1 MTHSASVVGA
11 RRRARLALLG
21 LSTIL
26 ASGLA
31 APAFG
36 QTAPVR
42 QSVDGNGVDLFL
54 GTFNTD
60 ATGISMGN
68 SSAGISYNWFWRGGG
83 WNDTAMGYLTKSG
96 TVVTVSF
103 GSKVDRFNLSG
114 SVYIPTEGNGA
125 ALSFDS
131 ATHVYT
137 YTASDG
143 TVARFTKLPGQFSYA
158 NSEAALTSIQSP
170 YGEKLNYTYESAV
183 YCTKTKT
190 TDPSICVSEAT
201 AYRLSAISNSYGH
214 IVQLTY
220 AAEDLE
226 YDLPGNSSLWFG
238 RTGGRLVN
246 AAAVGPT
253 PTLTFT
259 FAAVGGYSYGTS
271 TDALGR
277 VTVYRTNG
285 PQMLGIT
292 RPGSAS
298 EDVTFT
304 YNAGR
309 VASITTADGTT
320 TYSSSDAGNVRT
332 VTVTDPLSHAT
343 TYTFDI
349 ALQRMTGKT
358 DALSHTTSWQYDS
371 SGRITRVTQP
381 EGNYLQLTYDAR
393 GNVTEKRM
401 VAKSGSGVADIVT
414 SASYPATCVDVTCNE
429 PTTTTDER
437 GNVTDYTYDT
447 THGGVLTVT
456 APAPTTGATRPQT
469 RYTYTSL
476 QAYFNKGSGIVA
488 SGEPV
493 YRLTSVSQ
501 CQTGA
506 TCTGTADEVK
516 TIIDYGPQVAGPG
529 NNLLPVSV
537 TTKAGDSSLSATTTT
552 GYDNV
557 GNAIT
562 VDGPLSGTVDTTRY
576 RFDAA
581 RQLVGVTSPDP
592 DGAGARK
599 PRAVRNTYDDKGRV
613 TLVETGT
620 VTDQSDTAWAAF
632 TPAQAVATSYDGLDR
647 KLTVTVKSGST
658 SYSLTQYSYDAAGR
672 LDCSAA
678 RMNSATWNSL
688 PASACTLGT
697 TGAAGPDR
705 ITKTTYDVADHVTKV
720 TSAFGVTDTQSD
732 DVSTT
737 YSSNGRVAS
746 VTDAEGNKTT
756 YEYDGVDRLVKTRYP
771 VATKGSDT
779 SSTTDYE
786 QLTYDAAGNITTRRL
801 RDGTSIGYG
810 NDNLNRVTSKDLPGT
825 EPDVTYS
832 YDLLGR
838 TIGASQTGNT
848 LFFSYDALG
857 RNTSQGGP
865 LGTVS
870 YQYDTAGRRTRMTW
884 PDAFYVTYD
893 YQVTGEMVA
902 IRENGAASGV
912 GVLAIFTYDD
922 LGRRTTLTR
931 GNGTVTSYGFDNVS
945 RLSSLTQDLSGTSN
959 DLTLGFN
966 YNPASQIMSNTRSND
981 LYAWDGHY
989 NVSRGYTSNGLNQI
1003 TAAGSTSFT
1012 FDGRGNLTQ
1021 SGSTTYGYSSENLLT
1036 SGPSVT
1042 LGYDPAMRLYNVT
1055 TLTTSKF
1062 QYDGTHRIA
1071 EYDGSGM
1078 LTNRYV
1084 LGPGADEP
1092 LVWYQGTGTAMRRWL
1107 HADERSSII
1116 ATSDA
1121 TGASTTTNKYDE
1133 FGLPSGPLSG
1143 KFSYTGQVW
1152 LPELGMYYFK
1162 ARLYSP
1168 TLGRFM
1174 QTDPIGYSDGLNSYA
1189 YVGADPINATDPSG
1203 MFGLFGGCPAGSSCT
1218 STNPAASNA
1227 ADGYRNAKLESA
1239 IQGALPGIS
1248 KLGVNQII
1256 SCINSPSAACMSA
1269 PIAGWDGGYG
1279 GTKDRLT
1286 YSEIATLVKGNNKS
1300 DQRDELVIALIYKE
1314 SRFDPSAKSSAKNS
1328 TAAGLMQMTKTAV
1341 NEVNRVNKTSFAYD
1355 DMLTSSTN
1363 IQAGTMYLQIR
1374 IDRAGSIQA
1383 GLNGFGTGRG
1393 YSISIIDAYNQLI
1406 LGPRDPMAVLIQ
1418 EIGKP

>member
-1 MTHSASVVGA
+1 M
-11 RRRARLALLG
+11 
-21 LSTIL
+21 
-26 ASGLA
+26 
-31 APAFG
+31 
-36 QTAPVR
+36 
-42 QSVDGNGVDLFL
+42 
-54 GTFNTD
+54 
-60 ATGISMGN
+60 
-68 SSAGISYNWFWRGGG
+68 
-83 WNDTAMGYLTKSG
+83 
-96 TVVTVSF
+96 
-103 GSKVDRFNLSG
+103 
-114 SVYIPTEGNGA
+114 
-125 ALSFDS
+125 
-131 ATHVYT
+131 
-137 YTASDG
+137 
-143 TVARFTKLPGQFSYA
+143 
-158 NSEAALTSIQSP
+158 
-170 YGEKLNYTYESAV
+170 
-183 YCTKTKT
+183 
-190 TDPSICVSEAT
+190 
-201 AYRLSAISNSYGH
+201 
-214 IVQLTY
+214 
-220 AAEDLE
+220 
-226 YDLPGNSSLWFG
+226 
-238 RTGGRLVN
+238 
-246 AAAVGPT
+246 
-253 PTLTFT
+253 
-259 FAAVGGYSYGTS
+259 
-271 TDALGR
+271 
-277 VTVYRTNG
+277 
-285 PQMLGIT
+285 
-292 RPGSAS
+292 
-298 EDVTFT
+298 TFT

-343 TYTFDI
+343 THTFDI

-529 NNLLPVSV
+529 DNLLPVSV

-737 YSSNGRVAS
+737 YSNNGRVAS

-756 YEYDGVDRLVKTRYP
+756 YEYDGVYRLVKTRYP

-779 SSTTDYE
+779 SSTTDY
-786 QLTYDAAGNITTRRL
+786 
-801 RDGTSIGYG
+801 
-810 NDNLNRVTSKDLPGT
+810 
-825 EPDVTYS
+825 
-832 YDLLGR
+832 
-838 TIGASQTGNT
+838 
-848 LFFSYDALG
+848 
-857 RNTSQGGP
+857 
-865 LGTVS
+865 
-870 YQYDTAGRRTRMTW
+870 
-884 PDAFYVTYD
+884 
-893 YQVTGEMVA
+893 
-902 IRENGAASGV
+902 
-912 GVLAIFTYDD
+912 
-922 LGRRTTLTR
+922 
-931 GNGTVTSYGFDNVS
+931 
-945 RLSSLTQDLSGTSN
+945 
-959 DLTLGFN
+959 
-966 YNPASQIMSNTRSND
+966 
-981 LYAWDGHY
+981 
-989 NVSRGYTSNGLNQI
+989 
-1003 TAAGSTSFT
+1003 
-1012 FDGRGNLTQ
+1012 
-1021 SGSTTYGYSSENLLT
+1021 
-1036 SGPSVT
+1036 
-1042 LGYDPAMRLYNVT
+1042 
-1055 TLTTSKF
+1055 
-1062 QYDGTHRIA
+1062 
-1071 EYDGSGM
+1071 
-1078 LTNRYV
+1078 
-1084 LGPGADEP
+1084 
-1092 LVWYQGTGTAMRRWL
+1092 
-1107 HADERSSII
+1107 
-1116 ATSDA
+1116 
-1121 TGASTTTNKYDE
+1121 
-1133 FGLPSGPLSG
+1133 
-1143 KFSYTGQVW
+1143 
-1152 LPELGMYYFK
+1152 
-1162 ARLYSP
+1162 
-1168 TLGRFM
+1168 

-1227 ADGYRNAKLESA
+1227 AGGYRNAKLESA

-1314 SRFDPSAKSSAKNS
+1314 SRFDPSAKSSAKKI
-1328 TAAGLMQMTKTAV
+1328 APPL
-1341 NEVNRVNKTSFAYD
+1341 D
-1355 DMLTSSTN
+1355 
-1363 IQAGTMYLQIR
+1363 
-1374 IDRAGSIQA
+1374 
-1383 GLNGFGTGRG
+1383 
-1393 YSISIIDAYNQLI
+1393 
-1406 LGPRDPMAVLIQ
+1406 
-1418 EIGKP
+1418 